1 MDNQQKLNHVP
12 PVWVFSITNKLRSIF
27 KKLYYAFV
35 PANMAVFEKSQGF
48 WIAKAISVAC
58 ELNLAEILGEEK
70 KSLEEIAEEAG
81 VNDSALY
88 RLMRALAGE
97 GIFKETRPKVFKN
110 NHFSKAL
117 IQKPGNLKNM
127 IMHQLNDTNWKV
139 VNELKHTVVSGK
151 NASQKLFGTDIFTH
165 LEKTPE
171 KNALYN
177 KAMTETSRL
186 SSASMVAAYSF
197 RKINTLVDLGGGEG
211 MLLYTILQKNEKLKG
226 VLFDLPHVVATAT
239 QLAIDYDVEKRV
251 QIISGSFFKD
261 KLPVSDAYLLKNIL
275 HAFDDETC
283 IKLLKKVHN
292 ALDQKGKIL
301 VIEAVVGENNKAEF
315 GKMFDLQMLIGTEN
329 GKERTKN
336 EFKSIIEAS
345 GFRLNRVIRTVSP
358 FCIVEGVKKHNF

>member
-1 MDNQQKLNHVP
+1 MNNQQKLNHVP
-12 PVWVFSITNKLRSIF
+12 PVWVFSVTGLLRNFF
-27 KKLYYAFV
+27 KKLYYAFL

-58 ELNLAEILGEEK
+58 ELNLAEILGDEK
-70 KSLEEIAEEAG
+70 RPVDEIAKEAG
-81 VNDSALY
+81 TDAHALY

-97 GIFKETRPKVFKN
+97 GIFKETETAYFKN
-110 NHFSKAL
+110 THLSNAL
-117 IQKPGNLKNM
+117 KEQPGHLKNM
-127 IMHQLNDTNWKV
+127 IMHQLNSTNWEV
-139 VNELKHTVVSGK
+139 VNEMKHSVVSGE
-151 NASQKLFGTDIFTH
+151 NAAQKLFGTDIFTH
-165 LEKTPE
+165 LENTPE

-177 KAMTETSRL
+177 KAMTETSSL

-197 RKINTLVDLGGGEG
+197 RNINTLVDLGGGEG

-226 VLFDLPHVVATAT
+226 VLFDLPHVVTTAT
-239 QLAIDYDVEKRV
+239 QLAKDYDVEKRV

-283 IKLLKKVHN
+283 ITLLKKVYN
-292 ALDQKGKIL
+292 ALDEKGKIL
-301 VIEAVVGENNKAEF
+301 VIEAVIGENNKAEF
-315 GKMFDLQMLIGTEN
+315 GKMFDLQMLLGTES

-336 EFKSIIEAS
+336 EFETIFEAS

-358 FCIVEGVKKHNF
+358 FCIVEGVKL